1 MTLTE
6 RLEELVRAG
15 FPGVYVTS
23 HEHDDALADIAALCR
38 RKSWPLA
45 AWDLDH
51 GLVRPSSPAGTD
63 IPAPDLGPGPA
74 DPVAALRALPGL
86 ATPDGA
92 ALLVLR
98 NPHRLLG
105 SPELIQALDTALA
118 AAKPARLCVVILAPV
133 CSLPPELER
142 QFVLVEH
149 ELPGRDAL
157 LGIARGV
164 ATEPGELPAGA
175 ELDAVLEAAAGL
187 TRLEAE
193 GAFAL
198 SLVRYGRLEPPALWE
213 LKAQA
218 LKRSGLL
225 SLHRGGE
232 SFADLGGLQALKAF
246 CSRAL
251 RPSRRPDVQARGLLL
266 LGVPGTGKSAL
277 AKAIGTETGRPTI
290 GLDVGALMGSLVG
303 ETESRVRSALQQID
317 AMAPCVVLIDE
328 VEKALAGGADGGRGD
343 SGVGARLFGALLSW
357 LNDRTADA
365 FVVCTANDVSRLP
378 PEFARAQRFDG
389 IFFLDLPGPEGREAI
404 WRQYLARYGLDPMQA
419 RPDCAGWTGAE
430 IQACCRLA
438 ALLDEPLRV
447 AARQVVP
454 VAHTAAESIERLRA
468 WAAGRCLDA
477 DRPGLYTRGPEPKSS
492 RPGRGLRAR
501 PSEN

>member
-1 MTLTE
+1 MTLAE

-15 FPGVYVTS
+15 FPGVYVSS
-23 HEHDDALADIAALCR
+23 HEHDDALAEIAGLCTR
-38 RKSWPLA
+38 RRWPLA
-45 AWDLDH
+45 AWDLDR
-51 GLVRPSSPAGTD
+51 GLVRPDLAGG
-63 IPAPDLGPGPA
+63 PDNGPSGPS
-74 DPVAALRALPGL
+74 DPVAALRALPGM
-86 ATPDGA
+86 APPDGA

-98 NPHRLLG
+98 NLHRLFG

-118 AAKPARLCVVILAPV
+118 AAKLARCCIVLLAPV

-149 ELPGRDAL
+149 ELPGREQL

-164 ATEPGELPAGA
+164 ATEPGELPAGT
-175 ELDAVLEAAAGL
+175 ELDAVLEAASGL

-198 SLVRYGRLEPPALWE
+198 SLVRHGRLEPPALWE

-225 SLHRGGE
+225 TLHRGGE
-232 SFADLGGLQALKAF
+232 SFADLGGLQALKTF
-246 CSRAL
+246 CTRAL
-251 RPSRRPDVQARGLLL
+251 RPGRRSDVTARGLLL

-277 AKAIGTETGRPTI
+277 AKAIGTETGRPTVC
-290 GLDVGALMGSLVG
+290 LDVGALMGSLVG

-317 AMAPCVVLIDE
+317 ALAPCVVLIDE
-328 VEKALAGGADGGRGD
+328 VEKALAGAADGGRGD
-343 SGVGARLFGALLSW
+343 SGVGARLFGQLLTW
-357 LNDRTADA
+357 LNDRQSDS
-365 FVVCTANDVSRLP
+365 FVVCTANDISKLP
-378 PEFARAQRFDG
+378 PELARAERFDA
-389 IFFLDLPGPEGREAI
+389 IYFLDLPGPEGRQAI
-404 WRQYLARYGLDPMQA
+404 WRQYLARYGLDPAQA
-419 RPDCAGWTGAE
+419 KPDCAGWTGAE

-438 ALLDEPLRV
+438 ALLDEPLLAV
-447 AARQVVP
+447 ARLVVP
-454 VAHTAAESIERLRA
+454 VSQTAAESIERLRT

-477 DRPGLYTRGPEPKSS
+477 DRPGLYTRTTTKSS
-492 RPGRGLRAR
+492 TRPGRGLRTG